1 MKNTFLLVAVAC
13 SLTASAQKVSNKL
26 TFKKGQ
32 KFEMVSQ
39 VNSVISMD
47 MMGQSLDSKI
57 DVTITRLF
65 DVANVAKGGL
75 TTIEHKVKRM
85 QMNFEVPQQGS
96 QSFDSDNEADM
107 KGEGGKMAEKAMKNK
122 YTLTLDR
129 TGKITDVK
137 ADDDNPN
144 KTPDSTFQL
153 DPMSGALAQIAS
165 GMELPKTGDMS
176 DFKILPDF
184 EVSKGQSWTD
194 STKDKKTVYTLGD
207 VTDTDIIIDYTE
219 DATLQKTQDA
229 GGMEISMSSKDK
241 TTGKIILDKNTGLLK
256 ERTAT
261 TNSEATM
268 EMMGQSVP
276 MNTKSTKKI
285 TVLSK

>member
-1 MKNTFLLVAVAC
+1 MKHTLLLVAVAC
-13 SLTASAQKVSNKL
+13 TLNATAQKVNNKL

-32 KFEMVSQ
+32 KLEMVSQ

-47 MMGQSLDSKI
+47 MMGQSIDTKI
-57 DVTITRLF
+57 DATITRLF
-65 DVANVAKGGL
+65 DIADVAKGGE
-75 TTIEHKVKRM
+75 TTIEHKMKRM
-85 QMNFEVPQQGS
+85 QMKFDVPMQGT

-107 KGEGGKMAEKAMKNK
+107 KGEGGKMADKAMKNK
-122 YTLTLDR
+122 YTMTLDH
-129 TGKITDVK
+129 TGKITAVK

-144 KTPDSTFQL
+144 KSTDSSEQA

-176 DFKILPDF
+176 EFKILPDY
-184 EVSKGQSWTD
+184 EVKKGQSWTD
-194 STKDKKTVYTLGD
+194 STKDSKTVYTLSD
-207 VTDTDIIIDYTE
+207 ITTSDIIIDYTE
-219 DATLQKTQDA
+219 DASSQRTQDA

-261 TNSEATM
+261 TDSQGTM
-268 EMMGQSVP
+268 EMMGQSLP
-276 MNTKSTKKI
+276 MNTKVTKKV
-285 TVLSK
+285 TVTSK